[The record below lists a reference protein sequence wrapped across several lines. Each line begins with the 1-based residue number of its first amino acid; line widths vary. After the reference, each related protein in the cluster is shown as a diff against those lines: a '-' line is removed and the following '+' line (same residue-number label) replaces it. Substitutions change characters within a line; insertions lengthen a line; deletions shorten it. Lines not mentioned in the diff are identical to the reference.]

1 MSDASNSTTG
11 AEASATLAGS
21 VIDRDDEID
30 AGSRSDQQSRER
42 ATDVA
47 LIAVFAALIAVSGLL
62 PDIQTGVGVPYSLQ
76 TLAVLLSGAA
86 LGWRRGFLAVCL
98 YLAGGAAGLPIFAGG
113 SAGIGHFS
121 GVTGGYLVA
130 FPLAA
135 ALCGFIVQRNAHR
148 ATDFTLVFSAG
159 LLSSFV
165 FIHTLG
171 PLGIAWRADLSI
183 RDAFTTDAVYFP
195 GDIMKN
201 IVMALVATQ
210 VHRAFPDLLPRRRA

>member
-1 MSDASNSTTG
+1 MTDLATTTP
-11 AEASATLAGS
+11 AADNHL
-21 VIDRDDEID
+21 RL
-30 AGSRSDQQSRER
+30 R
-42 ATDVA
+42 AHDIA
-47 LIAVFAALIAVSGLL
+47 LIAVFAALIAVTGLL
-62 PDIQTGVGVPYSLQ
+62 PDIKTGLGVPYSLQ
-76 TLAVLLSGAA
+76 TLAVLLAGAS
-86 LGWRRGFLAVCL
+86 LGAWRGFLSVCL

-121 GVTGGYLVA
+121 GVTGGYLIA

-135 ALCGFIVQRNAHR
+135 ALCGYIVGRNPKR

-171 PLGIAWRADLSI
+171 PLGIAWRADMSI
-183 RDAFTTDAVYFP
+183 KDAFTADAVYFP

-201 IVMALVATQ
+201 VVMALIATQ
-210 VHRAFPDLLPRRRA
+210 LHRAFPDLLPGRRSGGPSGRRS